1 MEAMEIRHAE
11 TYAARFGETA
21 RSLGRAARLR
31 GLDVPTFR
39 YPPGLSGVQRS
50 IRRRSGSAT
59 IAVVVRGRPWGAVV
73 ADMVEGVIAAN
84 DLDPGRADTVRAALW
99 LVLEEPALA
108 A

>member
-1 MEAMEIRHAE
+1 MESRSTE
-11 TYAARFGETA
+11 TFATRFGGTA
-21 RSLGRAARLR
+21 RSLGRASRLR

-39 YPPGLSGVQRS
+39 YPPGLACVQRS

-73 ADMVEGVIAAN
+73 ADMVEGIVVAN
-84 DLDPGRADTVRAALW
+84 DLDPARADTVRAALW
-99 LVLEEPALA
+99 LALEEPALA

>member
-1 MEAMEIRHAE
+1 MESRSTE
-11 TYAARFGETA
+11 TFAARFGETA

-39 YPPGLSGVQRS
+39 YPPGLAGVQRS

-73 ADMVEGVIAAN
+73 ADMVEGIVVAN
-84 DLDPGRADTVRAALW
+84 DLDPARADTVRAALW
-99 LVLEEPALA
+99 LALEEPALA